1 MTKREI
7 RRDKRACKRIIMA
20 VNSERPMSHR
30 ERKLD
35 YAYAITLVA
44 LGIFVPL
51 ISIPWLMAVDKPLAA
66 LAVTAVSIAAALMIG
81 LSRRRSIIKAFHL
94 TENGHEL
101 MTILNGDDRIADLMK
116 VDEVLLC
123 VLPLRVCYLDLVY
136 AWLCRQGLISP
147 RETLPCWRVDGE
159 KLMPYLRADN
169 DLSGPVF
176 LMRFDGR
183 LPDDPVRFYRE
194 KQCVGIFLI
203 NDFYSFIFARNII

>member
-66 LAVTAVSIAAALMIG
+66 LAVTAVSIAAALMIV
-81 LSRRRSIIKAFHL
+81 LSSRRSIIKAFHL

-101 MTILNGDDRIADLMK
+101 MTILNGGDRVEDLLK

-123 VLPLRVCYLDLVY
+123 VLPQRACYLDLVY
-136 AWLCRQGLISP
+136 DWLCRQGLVVP
-147 RETLPCWRVDGE
+147 GEELTCWIVDGE
-159 KLMPYLRADN
+159 KLMPYLN
-169 DLSGPVF
+169 EGSDLTAPVF
-176 LMRFDGR
+176 LMRFEGR

-194 KQCVGIFLI
+194 KQHLGIYLI
-203 NDFYSFIFARNII
+203 NDVRRK